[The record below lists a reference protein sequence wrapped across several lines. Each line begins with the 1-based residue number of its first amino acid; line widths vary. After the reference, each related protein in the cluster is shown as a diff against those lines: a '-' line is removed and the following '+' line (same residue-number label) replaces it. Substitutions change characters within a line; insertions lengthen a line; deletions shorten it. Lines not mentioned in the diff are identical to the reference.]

1 MEQPIHQG
9 KPRRRIVSRRR
20 DLRVSPGDRVA
31 VSVHPRLE
39 GGFFKRHDCI
49 IRVRGREGR
58 AQSGVL
64 ACAQSPW
71 LHATPFGVILT

>member
-9 KPRRRIVSRRR
+9 KPRSRIVSRRR
-20 DLRVSPGDRVA
+20 DLCVSPGDRVA
-31 VSVHPRLE
+31 VFVHPRLK

-49 IRVRGREGR
+49 IRVRGRDGR
-58 AQSGVL
+58 VQSGVL
-64 ACAQSPW
+64 AWAQSVW